1 MIPYTL
7 SALILVFGGGFAWWF
22 AWHHFPGWFV
32 RQLSDQVDRNPAAR
46 RPSADGTYTFT
57 LEELQEHN
65 RSLIYSIGYQIS
77 PLIGIA
83 AVLVFG
89 WLLSKLTSF
98 SPPMP

>member
-22 AWHHFPGWFV
+22 ASDRFPGWFA
-32 RQLSDQVDRNPAAR
+32 RQLSNQVDRSPAAR
-46 RPSADGTYTFT
+46 RPSADGIYTFT
-57 LEELQEHN
+57 IEELQEHN
-65 RSLIYSIGYQIS
+65 RSLIYSIGHQIS

-89 WLLSKLTSF
+89 AILSNFTDF
-98 SPPMP
+98 PPPMP